1 MFRERKNGAELRKLF
16 GYGSF
21 SWVVKKGSLSCVLSI
36 LNIKCK
42 KNLPVYTTVYGWPCR
57 TSKTHWLW

>member
-42 KNLPVYTTVYGWPCR
+42 KNLPVYTTVYG
-57 TSKTHWLW
+57 